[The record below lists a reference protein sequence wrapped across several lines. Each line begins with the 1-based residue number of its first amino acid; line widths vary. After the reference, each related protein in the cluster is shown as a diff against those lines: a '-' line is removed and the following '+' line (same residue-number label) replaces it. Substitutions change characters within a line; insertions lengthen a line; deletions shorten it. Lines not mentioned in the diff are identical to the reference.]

1 MAKKIKQEDNMI
13 QSFINAQSQF
23 HVVKDKKNPFHKST
37 YASLSSIYKSC
48 KPALHENGFG
58 IFHFVLETEQGQIV
72 KTVLHHVSGEKI
84 EVDIPMLLE
93 GANMQK
99 LGSAITYAKRYGL
112 VALLAVDAD
121 DDDDGNAAS
130 GLTQSKS
137 KPRRQQNKTRSQ
149 KPDPALQQRAIEL
162 EEIEKEWNEDR
173 KRFCASVKDFGG
185 YDEVS
190 EWSMKIG
197 LGSPKEWKSEKRL
210 KFLNWLRNEVIS
222 VGQSKKVVC
231 EAVKKWEQ
239 DKKNNASVD

>member
-1 MAKKIKQEDNMI
+1 M
-13 QSFINAQSQF
+13 
-23 HVVKDKKNPFHKST
+23 
-37 YASLSSIYKSC
+37 
-48 KPALHENGFG
+48 
-58 IFHFVLETEQGQIV
+58 
-72 KTVLHHVSGEKI
+72 SGEKI
-84 EVDIPMLLE
+84 EVDIPMMLE

-137 KPRRQQNKTRSQ
+137 KPRRQQNNSRSQ
-149 KPDPALQQRAIEL
+149 KPDPALQERAIEL

-197 LGSPKEWKSEKRL
+197 LGSPREWRSEKRL
-210 KFLNWLRNEVIS
+210 KFLNWLKDGIIS

-231 EAVKKWEQ
+231 EAVKQWEQ
-239 DKKNNASVD
+239 DKKNNAPVD